1 MSALPV
7 FFHCCMTDDD
17 IARENF
23 IVACG
28 RRFLACHDAGDME
41 GARIWLAAMAKEVL
55 SRRPHVVAQLEQE
68 RGLV

>member
-7 FFHCCMTDDD
+7 YIDRGMAQED

-28 RRFLACHDAGDME
+28 RRFLDCFDKGDIE

-55 SRRPHVVAQLEQE
+55 SRSANAVAHLEAE